1 MKYRARIIFRSKKDL
16 NLQDED
22 LKALDLAE
30 SKFKEVGAI
39 AIVDGI
45 QYVTEFKED
54 LLGFCEVAAII
65 IQELDSR
72 IKEKDCSQ
80 IKIEIQDLK

>member
-1 MKYRARIIFRSKKDL
+1 MKYKARIIFRSIHDL
-16 NLQDED
+16 HLSEEEN
-22 LKALDLAE
+22 KALDLAE
-30 SKFKEVGAI
+30 EKFKEMGAI
-39 AIVDGI
+39 SIVDGI

-54 LLGFCEVAAII
+54 LLGFCEAAAII

-72 IKEKDCSQ
+72 IKEKDYSQ